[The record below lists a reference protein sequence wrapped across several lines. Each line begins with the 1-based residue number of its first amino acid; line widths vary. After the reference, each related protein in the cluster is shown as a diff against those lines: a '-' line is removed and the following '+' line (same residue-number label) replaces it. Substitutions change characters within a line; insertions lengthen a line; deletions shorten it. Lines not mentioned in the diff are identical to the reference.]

1 MGLIDQNFDSDK
13 NKTWG
18 WAQYGIRSIILN
30 NHLDG
35 EGTWAIVVSIK
46 RDAAPP
52 FVPSNPMSGMI
63 TGMFLDEETADV
75 RFEVSDVDA
84 NEDDGDETASLPF
97 TSFHAHRL
105 ILKACAPMLASLLGS
120 DDENE
125 KVASVSITDINPTI
139 FHHLLY

>member
-1 MGLIDQNFDSDK
+1 
-13 NKTWG
+13 
-18 WAQYGIRSIILN
+18 
-30 NHLDG
+30 
-35 EGTWAIVVSIK
+35 
-46 RDAAPP
+46 
-52 FVPSNPMSGMI
+52 MI
-63 TGMFLDEETADV
+63 TRMYLDKETADV

-84 NEDDGDETASLPF
+84 NEDDGDETTSLPV